1 MKQGSARKILIKS
14 KRQVFSEL
22 IGNNSTLFRGEGYDF
37 MELREYQ
44 IGDDIRH
51 IDWVITAKQN
61 KPFVKI
67 FHKEHQINVV
77 IATILNGSVFFGT
90 KRLKQDL
97 IAEIAAI
104 LAFGAI
110 KNSDSFSHW
119 IFADKLYSY
128 TKQQKKQ
135 NGVEK
140 LINDVLDFDAIK
152 KGFDK
157 QAIEKELML
166 RVKRKSL
173 IFVIGDFFAL
183 PDLSLLAKK
192 HEVVAL
198 AVRDKHEEKLPD
210 LGEAA
215 LIDPQTM
222 EYFEGSLSSGL
233 KKEYEKKVCEIDKNL
248 NDYFKK
254 HGIRWVKLYTDED
267 PFVKLLRLFKE
278 W

>member
-22 IGNNSTLFRGEGYDF
+22 IGSNSTLFRGEGYDF

-104 LAFGAI
+104 LAFGSI

-119 IFADKLYSY
+119 IFADKLYSH

-140 LINDVLDFDAIK
+140 LINDVLNFDAIK

-157 QAIEKELML
+157 QTIEKELML

-173 IFVIGDFFAL
+173 IFAIGDFFAL

-192 HEVVAL
+192 HEVIAL
-198 AVRDKHEEKLPD
+198 VVRDKHEEKLPD
-210 LGEAA
+210 LDEAT

-233 KKEYEKKVCEIDKNL
+233 KKEYEKKVHEIDKNL

-267 PFVKLLRLFKE
+267 PFAKLLRLFKE
-278 W
+278 

>member
-1 MKQGSARKILIKS
+1 MKQGNIKKILIKS

-104 LAFGAI
+104 LAFGGI
-110 KNSDSFSHW
+110 KNGDSFSHW

-140 LINDVLDFDAIK
+140 LINDILNFDAIK

-157 QAIEKELML
+157 QIIEKELML

-183 PDLSLLAKK
+183 PELSLLAKK
-192 HEVVAL
+192 HEVIAL
-198 AVRDKHEEKLPD
+198 VVRDKHEEKLPD
-210 LGEAA
+210 LGEAT

-222 EYFEGSLSSGL
+222 EYFEGNLSSGL
-233 KKEYEKKVCEIDKNL
+233 KKEYEKKVYEIDKNL

-254 HGIRWVKLYTDED
+254 HAIKWVKLYTDED

-278 W
+278 